1 MTAQD
6 TASKVTDEFE
16 QRALQGAFDI
26 AQTFKKA
33 AKQKQYKSWSMATAA
48 MVTLGAPFLLGL
60 SASVPLIMTVPA
72 LVMALALNETRKT
85 QKVMQEGYE
94 EMMQLVPEKARGIVN
109 NELDTMET
117 TLRSLTS
124 EFSKKDID
132 YKKRPEKMMASGIL
146 LLMFPPLGIPSYLYL
161 LLKEDSDKTTNLIR
175 QADEVIDRNK
185 NLLSQQPS

>member
-1 MTAQD
+1 
-6 TASKVTDEFE
+6 
-16 QRALQGAFDI
+16 
-26 AQTFKKA
+26 
-33 AKQKQYKSWSMATAA
+33 
-48 MVTLGAPFLLGL
+48 
-60 SASVPLIMTVPA
+60 
-72 LVMALALNETRKT
+72 
-85 QKVMQEGYE
+85 
-94 EMMQLVPEKARGIVN
+94 
-109 NELDTMET
+109 MET